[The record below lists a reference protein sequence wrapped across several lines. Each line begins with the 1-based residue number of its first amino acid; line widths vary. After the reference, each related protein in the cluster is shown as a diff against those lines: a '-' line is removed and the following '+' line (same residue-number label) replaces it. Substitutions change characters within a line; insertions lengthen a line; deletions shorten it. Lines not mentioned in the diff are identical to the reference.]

1 MRILSEENGEI
12 KVFLEKQKNDI
23 ILSVSNKG
31 KEIPKEIRDKIFE
44 RFYRA
49 DESRNRESNR
59 YGLGLAIAKNIVVN
73 HNGKISVDC
82 VGGHTIFKVVF
93 K

>member
-1 MRILSEENGEI
+1 M
-12 KVFLEKQKNDI
+12 KK
-23 ILSVSNKG
+23 
-31 KEIPKEIRDKIFE
+31 IPKEIRDKIFE

-59 YGLGLAIAKNIVVN
+59 YGLDLAIAKNIVVN
-73 HNGKISVDC
+73 HNGKIYVDC
-82 VGGHTIFKVVF
+82 VGGHTTFKVVF